1 MCYDSPMNGGG
12 CMIDMKEN
20 FAYNLKRIRLEKG
33 LTQKRL
39 CELSGVPLRTIQD
52 LEAVKN
58 SATISTAI
66 PLAQALETSVECMGL
81 TRCSV
86 SKD

>member
-1 MCYDSPMNGGG
+1 
-12 CMIDMKEN
+12 MIDMKEN

>member
-1 MCYDSPMNGGG
+1 MCYDIPMNGGG
-12 CMIDMKEN
+12 CMIDIKEN
-20 FAYNLKRIRLEKG
+20 FACNLKRIRLEKG

-52 LEAVKN
+52 LEAGKN

-81 TRCSV
+81 TRCSM

>member
-1 MCYDSPMNGGG
+1 MNGGG
-12 CMIDMKEN
+12 CMIDIKEN
-20 FAYNLKRIRLEKG
+20 FAYNLKRIRLE
-33 LTQKRL
+33 TQKRL

-52 LEAVKN
+52 LEAGKN